1 MRACRPSFDVR
12 HRWSGGR
19 YRDFSVLSRIFFRL
33 WGVTHKERSVGE
45 TMISRTQDGWS
56 RNVRVAHA
64 PARPARTPGHAPAHR
79 TPHRMPHRVPLC
91 LSILIALF
99 FAICPVG
106 TPSAR
111 LSGSAFSPNNAEVAL
126 GSRPD
131 RQRTATRATI
141 RRGGVTPMGAG
152 RGGGTVAQAAFL
164 PRIAF
169 AKPAPSRAPPLT
181 AAIPD
186 PCVTRFSLCVHH
198 APRAPPTAAFE
209 RRA

>member
-19 YRDFSVLSRIFFRL
+19 YRHFSVLSRIFFRL
-33 WGVTHKERSVGE
+33 WGVTHRERSVGE

-56 RNVRVAHA
+56 RNVRLAHGSV
-64 PARPARTPGHAPAHR
+64 RPARTPGHAPV
-79 TPHRMPHRVPLC
+79 HRMPHRMPLC

-141 RRGGVTPMGAG
+141 RGGGTTPMGAG

-164 PRIAF
+164 PRMAS
-169 AKPAPSRAPPLT
+169 AKPVAARAPPLT
-181 AAIPD
+181 GAIPD
-186 PCVTRFSLCVHH
+186 PCVTRFALCVHH

>member
-64 PARPARTPGHAPAHR
+64 PARPA
-79 TPHRMPHRVPLC
+79 HRMPLC